1 MGTSDPESLLQQAM
15 AAVNAGDLVQGRALL
30 ESVLEQDPTNDWA
43 WVWLSGCVEDPLQ
56 RRICLQQALK
66 ANPENPAALDGMRV
80 LDGEL
85 VPATSVAPSLLESR
99 LAAIGMGEV
108 SAAPSPAAAPPAP
121 DYAASPSLVP
131 GPSPAVEV
139 EEQPAEQPEAPRR
152 RRVGFW
158 IVLFLAVFILAVVVC
173 GLVAWLVVLPLATEL
188 GYF

>member
-1 MGTSDPESLLQQAM
+1 MGTSDPESMLQQAM

-85 VPATSVAPSLLESR
+85 VPAASVAPSLLESR
-99 LAAIGMGEV
+99 LAAIGMGEP
-108 SAAPSPAAAPPAP
+108 SAAPPPTASPPTPE
-121 DYAASPSLVP
+121 YAASPSLVP
-131 GPSPAVEV
+131 GVSQSVEA
-139 EEQPAEQPEAPRR
+139 EEAAEQPDAPHRR
-152 RRVGFW
+152 GIGFW
-158 IVLFLAVFILAVVVC
+158 IVLFLAVSLLAVVVC
-173 GLVAWLVVLPLATEL
+173 GLVAWLVVLPIVSEL